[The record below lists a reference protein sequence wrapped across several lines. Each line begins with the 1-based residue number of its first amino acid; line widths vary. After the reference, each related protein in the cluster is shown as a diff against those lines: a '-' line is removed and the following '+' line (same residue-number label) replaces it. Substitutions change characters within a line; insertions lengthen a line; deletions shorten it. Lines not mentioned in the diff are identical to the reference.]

1 MRWITPKYSKSK
13 VRKAGKSLLATLSD
27 KNWTDDKYAEFNDA
41 LEVLSNWRASHAYPM
56 HTVLITL
63 RRRAKKVDKNA
74 VVVQRLKRTPSIVAK
89 MLRFSSMGLERM
101 QDIAGCRAVVSN
113 IRKANILS
121 DKILSSKISHTFHG
135 SKDYITNPKESGY
148 RGIHLIYKYNASKV
162 EYRNLFIE
170 IQIRSAIQHS
180 WATAVEVVGA
190 FTKQAL
196 KSNYGDQKWKDFF
209 RYVSVEFARLEKC
222 SIIEGL
228 EGIDCVAK
236 IKELLK
242 ELDVIN
248 KLNAFAVSSQLIG
261 GEKGDF
267 YILILDTEAKNI
279 KYKIY
284 EKANIEMATNEYL
297 NIEKETKD
305 DPSKDVVLVSADS
318 IKGLKRA
325 YPNYFA
331 DTRAFVKTMLKV
343 IG

>member
-1 MRWITPKYSKSK
+1 MRWIIPKYSKSK
-13 VRKAGKSLLATLSD
+13 VRQAGKTLLKTLS
-27 KNWTDDKYAEFNDA
+27 NSNRAGDDYIEFNKA
-41 LEVLSNWRASHAYPM
+41 LEVLSNWRAAHAYPM

-63 RRRAKKVDKNA
+63 RRRAKKIDRNA
-74 VVVQRLKRTPSIVAK
+74 VVVQRLKRTPSIVIK
-89 MLRFSSMGLERM
+89 MLRFSNMGLDRM

-113 IRKANILS
+113 IKKVKMLS
-121 DKILSSKISHTFHG
+121 AQIFNSKISHTFHG
-135 SKDYITNPKESGY
+135 IKDYITNPKESGY
-148 RGIHLIYKYNASKV
+148 RGIHLIYKYNATKV

-170 IQIRSAIQHS
+170 IQIRSSIQHS
-180 WATAVEVVGA
+180 WATAVEVVSA

-222 SIIEGL
+222 PIIEEL
-228 EGIDCVAK
+228 EDIDCVK
-236 IKELLK
+236 KTKELLK

-248 KLNAFAVSSQLIG
+248 KLNAFAVSSQLVG

-267 YILILDTEAKNI
+267 YILILDTEAKKIN
-279 KYKIY
+279 YSIY
-284 EKANIEMATNEYL
+284 EKSNIEKATNDYL
-297 NIEKETKD
+297 KIEKETED

-331 DTRAFVKTMLKV
+331 DTGAFVKTMLKV

>member
-1 MRWITPKYSKSK
+1 MRWIIPKYSKSK
-13 VRKAGKSLLATLSD
+13 VRQAGKTLLKTLS
-27 KNWTDDKYAEFNDA
+27 NSNRADDDYIEFNKA
-41 LEVLSNWRASHAYPM
+41 LEVLSNWRAAHAYPM

-63 RRRAKKVDKNA
+63 RRRAKKIDRNA
-74 VVVQRLKRTPSIVAK
+74 VVVQRLKRTPSIVIK
-89 MLRFSSMGLERM
+89 MLRFSNMGLDRM

-113 IRKANILS
+113 IKKVKMLS
-121 DKILSSKISHTFHG
+121 AQIYNSKISHTFHG
-135 SKDYITNPKESGY
+135 IKDYITNPKESGY
-148 RGIHLIYKYNASKV
+148 RGIHLIYKYNATKV

-170 IQIRSAIQHS
+170 IQIRSSIQHS
-180 WATAVEVVGA
+180 WATAVEVVSA

-222 SIIEGL
+222 PIIEEL
-228 EGIDCVAK
+228 EDIDCVKKA
-236 IKELLK
+236 KELLK
-242 ELDVIN
+242 ELAVIN
-248 KLNAFAVSSQLIG
+248 KLNAFAVSSQLVG

-267 YILILDTEAKNI
+267 YILILDTEAKKIN
-279 KYKIY
+279 YSIY
-284 EKANIEMATNEYL
+284 EKSNIEKATNDYL
-297 NIEKETKD
+297 KIEKETED

-331 DTRAFVKTMLKV
+331 DTGAFVKTMLKV